1 MAEIERMEFK
11 FAGAG
16 GQGLITAGVLLA
28 EAAILEG
35 KKVVQ
40 AQSYGPEARLG
51 SSTSDVIVDTKE
63 IYHPK
68 TSRPNAMLIMN
79 QESFDK
85 FASRVAEGGIIVVDT
100 DFVPDPK
107 GPANARLIPLNLTT
121 RAKEDTGYPMTA
133 NILGLAIIVGLTKV
147 VSPESVVQAV
157 KNRFASKQRYL
168 APNLKALEL
177 GFKMAEEIG

>member
-1 MAEIERMEFK
+1 MERLEFK

-85 FASRVAEGGIIVVDT
+85 FSAKVADNGIVIVDT
-100 DFVPDPK
+100 DFVSDLSKKPS
-107 GPANARLIPLNLTT
+107 NARVIELNLTT
-121 RAKEDTGYPMTA
+121 TAKEKTGYPMTA
-133 NILGLAIIVGLTKV
+133 NILGLAVIVGLTGV
-147 VSPESVVQAV
+147 VSEESLVQAV
-157 KNRFASKQRYL
+157 KNRFATKQRYM
-168 APNLKALEL
+168 APNLKALGAGLDLAKEL
-177 GFKMAEEIG
+177 A